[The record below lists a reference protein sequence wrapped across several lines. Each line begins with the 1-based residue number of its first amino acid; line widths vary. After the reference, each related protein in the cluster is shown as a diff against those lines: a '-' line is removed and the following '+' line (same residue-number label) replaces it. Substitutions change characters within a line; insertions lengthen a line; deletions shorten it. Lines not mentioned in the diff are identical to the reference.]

1 MGTWKITKVVS
12 KDGRVSLRT
21 EATDKLAFILKQ
33 INDPAKRLTFYD
45 EQVELRDRYLGRIRQ
60 RRRRERAK
68 AKKVHPK
75 EVAKIINKG
84 MNEGEKIIK
93 EGIKSKHSAKPL
105 MTTKQSR
112 RTKNAV
118 TK

>member
-1 MGTWKITKVVS
+1 M
-12 KDGRVSLRT
+12 
-21 EATDKLAFILKQ
+21 
-33 INDPAKRLTFYD
+33 
-45 EQVELRDRYLGRIRQ
+45 GRIRQ

-105 MTTKQSR
+105 LTTKQSTR
-112 RTKNAV
+112 NKKAV
-118 TK
+118 TQGLIIIKTKHVNSIRHTQGSREEVVLTHLKQTQKDWDAWVFTETWRP